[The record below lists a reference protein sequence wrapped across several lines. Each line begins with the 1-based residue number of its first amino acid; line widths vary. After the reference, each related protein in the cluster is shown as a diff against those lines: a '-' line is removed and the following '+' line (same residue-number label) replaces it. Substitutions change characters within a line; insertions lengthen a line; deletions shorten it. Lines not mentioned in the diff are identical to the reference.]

1 MSIDDAR
8 IWIARPTSDPA
19 RIRRFYIDG
28 LGMSILYEGQTQVE
42 DRRWELLMCG
52 FKNASWHLEFTR
64 SEPHAIV
71 PSPTMED
78 LLVFYMGDL
87 VSVARVS
94 TALEEHGGTV
104 VCSDNPYWD
113 DGGITV
119 MDPDGYRLVL
129 TARTWG
135 EVTE

>member
-8 IWIARPTSDPA
+8 IRIARPTLDPA
-19 RIRRFYIDG
+19 RIRRFYVDG
-28 LGMSILYEGQTQVE
+28 LGMPVLYDGEAQLDHQ
-42 DRRWELLMCG
+42 RWELLMCG
-52 FKNASWHLEFTR
+52 FKNVSWHLDFTC

-78 LLVFYMGDL
+78 LLVFYMGDPASL
-87 VSVARVS
+87 GCVS